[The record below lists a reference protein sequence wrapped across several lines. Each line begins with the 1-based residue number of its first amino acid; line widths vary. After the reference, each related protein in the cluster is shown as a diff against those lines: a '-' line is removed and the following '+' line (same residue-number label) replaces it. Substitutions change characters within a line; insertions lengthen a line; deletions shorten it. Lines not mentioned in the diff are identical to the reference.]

1 MMMIETSSTFLLV
14 GCHSFSLSIKFSSLL
29 LLSSAPQ
36 DESDHSSSLVLV
48 LIKECVSVPRLQEH
62 SDCAQMALSRK
73 LLEESSLARPFLQVP
88 S

>member
-1 MMMIETSSTFLLV
+1 MYRSRSRTDCTAESYKYRKKNHDDTSVMMMIETSSTFLLV

-48 LIKECVSVPRLQEH
+48 LI
-62 SDCAQMALSRK
+62 
-73 LLEESSLARPFLQVP
+73 
-88 S
+88 